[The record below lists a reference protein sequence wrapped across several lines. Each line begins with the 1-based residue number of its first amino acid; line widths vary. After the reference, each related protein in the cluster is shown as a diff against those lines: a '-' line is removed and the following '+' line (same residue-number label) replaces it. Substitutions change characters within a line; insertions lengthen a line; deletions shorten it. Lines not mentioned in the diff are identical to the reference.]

1 MTSFVV
7 LVEDRP
13 GVLTRVAEVFRRRAY
28 NIESLTVGHSD
39 RPGVSRM
46 TVVCNADADA
56 ALRLE
61 AHLYKLVN
69 VLRVDNITDRPAVH
83 RDLALIRVA
92 ATPESRAQ
100 VMQLVEVFRA
110 RVVDVAPASLMIEIT
125 GTEDKIDGF
134 VETLRP
140 YGVLEMGRT
149 GRLSMTRGLETPSA
163 KRNGTTTVAS
173 EQAGVSYSV

>member
-1 MTSFVV
+1 MTSFNV

-39 RPGVSRM
+39 QPGVSRM
-46 TVVCNADADA
+46 TIVCNADADA
-56 ALRLE
+56 ARRLE

-110 RVVDVAPASLMIEIT
+110 RVVDVAPATLVVEIT

-134 VETLRP
+134 LETLRP

-149 GRLSMTRGLETPSA
+149 GRLSMTRGLESLPG
-163 KRNGTTTVAS
+163 KRNGTSTTAV

>member
-1 MTSFVV
+1 MTTFVV

-39 RPGVSRM
+39 QPGASRM
-46 TVVCNADADA
+46 TIVCNADADA
-56 ALRLE
+56 ARRME

-92 ATPESRAQ
+92 TTPESRAQ

-110 RVVDVAPASLMIEIT
+110 RVVDVAPASLIVEIT

-149 GRLSMTRGLETPSA
+149 GRLSMTRGLDTPA
-163 KRNGTTTVAS
+163 GKRNGAPAAAV